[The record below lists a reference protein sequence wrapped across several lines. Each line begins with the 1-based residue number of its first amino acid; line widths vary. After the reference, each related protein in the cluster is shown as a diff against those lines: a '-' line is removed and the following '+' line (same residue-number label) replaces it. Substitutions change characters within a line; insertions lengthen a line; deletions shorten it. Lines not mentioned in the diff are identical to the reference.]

1 MKSTRNNV
9 LVVAASLLALA
20 APFAVQAQDATEA
33 PAAPNPVVGGA
44 EMLPTKTIVENAS
57 ASADHSTLVA
67 AIKAAGLDAE
77 LSGAGPFTV
86 FAPANEAFNRLAPG
100 TMDTLTKPENKATLA
115 KILHYHV
122 VPGALSL
129 ETLVKQAKDAGGST
143 TLTTVEGGT
152 LTLTAEDGGI
162 VKLTD
167 ANGNPSYIAQAD
179 VTQSNGVI
187 HVVNGV
193 LVPKLG

>member
-1 MKSTRNNV
+1 MKSPRNGVVV
-9 LVVAASLLALA
+9 LAASLLAFA
-20 APFAVQAQDATEA
+20 APFAAQAQDAT
-33 PAAPNPVVGGA
+33 AAPNPVVGGA

-57 ASADHSTLVA
+57 ASADHSTLVS

-86 FAPANEAFNRLAPG
+86 FAPANEAFDRLAPG
-100 TMDTLTKPENKATLA
+100 TMDTLQKPENKATLA

-152 LTLTAEDGGI
+152 LTLTAEEGGI

-167 ANGNPSYIAQAD
+167 SNGNPAYIAQPD

-187 HVVNGV
+187 HVINGV